1 MLDNRLKICADFVS
15 GRGIA
20 VDVGTDHAHLAA
32 ELINSGRCRK
42 VIASD
47 INEGPLESARKT
59 VEKHGISDRV
69 ELVLSDGLENVCLDG
84 VTDIVIAGMGGETIA
99 DIIRAISIFSD
110 DIRLILQP
118 MSKPELL
125 RKMLYENHFEIVEEK
140 GGEVGDKL
148 YTVIC
153 AVPKHENHRLLT
165 EYEAIAGFFSD
176 DDVAGKKIRQ
186 KEAERL
192 GRIAVSLDKSGKTEE
207 SLHYSSLSLRVAEG
221 TRLESQKDVFE
232 FINERY
238 PLSLQEKWDNSGWLV
253 RSMNSGCRKIL
264 LALDI
269 TNDIV
274 CEARRK
280 GTDMI
285 ISHHPVIFEPLRS
298 IRTDNPVYHLIRND
312 ISALCIHTNLDIAEG
327 GTNSVIARKI
337 AEKVGISGNPQ
348 ALEELG
354 NGSSLGCIIELSEKI
369 TKEKFTEILKEIFG
383 CQYIRINSK
392 GKKCLSKIAVC
403 SGSGGS
409 LAEISMAKGCD
420 ALVTGD
426 VKHDVWITA
435 NNTFF
440 TIFDCGH
447 FHTENLVLEE
457 LRYVL
462 EKKFPQLDVEISEN
476 STDPT
481 MYF

>member
-59 VEKHGISDRV
+59 VEKHGISDKV
-69 ELVLSDGLENVCLDG
+69 ELVLSDGLENVDLEG

-99 DIIRAISIFSD
+99 DIIRAVSIFSD

-125 RKMLYENHFEIVEEK
+125 RKMLYENNFGIVEEK
-140 GGEVGDKL
+140 GVEVGDKL

-153 AVPKHENHRLLT
+153 AVPEYENHRLLT
-165 EYEAIAGFFSD
+165 EYEAIAGFFAD
-176 DDVAGKKIRQ
+176 DDEAGRKFRQ
-186 KEAERL
+186 KESERL
-192 GRIAVSLDKSGKTEE
+192 GRIAASLGKSGKTEE
-207 SLHYSSLSLRVAEG
+207 YQHYSSLSLRVAEG
-221 TRLESQKDVFE
+221 ICGESQRAVYD
-232 FINERY
+232 FINEKY

-253 RSMNSGCRKIL
+253 CSVNAHCRRIL

-269 TNDIV
+269 TNDV
-274 CEARRK
+274 VFEAQRK
-280 GTDMI
+280 GADMI

-298 IRTDNPVYHLIRND
+298 IQPDNPVYHLVRND
-312 ISALCIHTNLDIAEG
+312 ISALCIHTNLDIADG

-337 AEKVGISGNPQ
+337 AEKVGISGTPQ

-354 NGSSLGCIIELSEKI
+354 NGSSLGCIVELSEKI
-369 TKEKFTEILKEIFG
+369 TTEKIAEILREIFG
-383 CQYIRINSK
+383 CRYIRTNSDSN
-392 GKKCLSKIAVC
+392 KCLSKIAVC

-409 LAEISMAKGCD
+409 LANIAMAKGCD
-420 ALVTGD
+420 ALITGD
-426 VKHDVWITA
+426 VKHDVWIAA
-435 NNTFF
+435 NNKLF

-447 FHTENLVLEE
+447 FHTENLVLPEI
-457 LRYVL
+457 RRVL
-462 EKKFPQLDVEISEN
+462 EEKFPLVDVEISEN

-481 MYF
+481 VYF